1 MPIPEL
7 ELLKVVAAQWAS
19 QSIYAA
25 VKLGVIDTLEREGG
39 TCDAAELARRSE
51 THAEPLSRVLRALVK
66 LELLE
71 EPQPAR
77 FQLTELGRC
86 LRTDAPGALASWD
99 LLWGVEF
106 QRSWCHLL
114 PALRTG
120 ETAFNQVHGMGLF
133 EYLQTRPERARLFD
147 SAMTGLASFLYAQV
161 PRAYDFSGFG
171 TIVDVGGGHGHLLA
185 SILQH
190 APGARGVL
198 FDQPHVIGSAGEVF
212 RQAGVA
218 GRCEQVAG
226 DFFASVPG
234 GGDLYVLSNIVHD
247 WDDTRAAHILHNCR
261 RAMPHQGRLL
271 LVEMM
276 LSSEHEPDLARMTD
290 LNMLTLTG
298 GKERTEAEFV
308 ALLASAGFRLTS
320 VRPLQPMTC
329 LIEAVPA

>member
-1 MPIPEL
+1 MPVPEL

-25 VKLGVIDTLEREGG
+25 VKLGVIDTLERAGG
-39 TCDAAELARRSE
+39 TCDGAELARRSE
-51 THAEPLSRVLRALVK
+51 VREEPLNRVLRALVK
-66 LELLE
+66 LKLLE
-71 EPQPAR
+71 EPHPAR
-77 FQLTELGRC
+77 FRLTGLGRC
-86 LRTDAPGALASWD
+86 LRTGAPGALASWA
-99 LLWGVEF
+99 LLWGGEF
-106 QRSWCHLL
+106 QRSWCNLL

-120 ETAFNQVHGMGLF
+120 ETAFDQVHGMGLF

-147 SAMTGLASFLYAQV
+147 SAMTGLAGFLYAQV
-161 PRAYDFSGFG
+161 PQAYDFSGYG

-185 SILQH
+185 SILRQ
-190 APGARGVL
+190 APKARGVL
-198 FDQPHVIGSAGEVF
+198 FDQPQVVGSAGDVL

-218 GRCEQVAG
+218 GRCEKVGG
-226 DFFASVPG
+226 DFFSAVPG
-234 GGDLYVLSNIVHD
+234 GGDLYVLSNILHD
-247 WDDTRAAHILHNCR
+247 WDNTRAEHILRNCR
-261 RAMPHQGRLL
+261 RAMVPSGRLL

-308 ALLASAGFRLTS
+308 ALLARAGFRLSS

-329 LIEAVPA
+329 LIEAVPT